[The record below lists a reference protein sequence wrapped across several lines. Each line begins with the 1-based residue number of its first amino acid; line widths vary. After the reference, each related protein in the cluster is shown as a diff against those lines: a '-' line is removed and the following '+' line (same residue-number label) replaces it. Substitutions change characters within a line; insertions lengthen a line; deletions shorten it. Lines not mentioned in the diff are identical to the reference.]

1 MNIKKGGD
9 PKMAYDKFLAFP
21 RFNLPSIWDDEDF
34 WPVATQAQ
42 NNLSI
47 SEDDQKIY
55 IEAAMPGIDPK
66 NVDITFEKGY
76 LWMKGEVK
84 EEEKDQKRKY
94 YRKATRSF
102 SYRVAVPG
110 DVDANAEPAASCKNG
125 VLTVTFQK
133 AAKAQPKKIQ
143 IKAA

>member
-1 MNIKKGGD
+1 MNNNRFI
-9 PKMAYDKFLAFP
+9 AFP
-21 RFNLPSIWDDEDF
+21 RLNLPSIWDDDDF
-34 WPVATQAQ
+34 WSTETPTQS
-42 NNLSI
+42 NVSI
-47 SEDDQKIY
+47 AEDDQKIY

-66 NVDITFEKGY
+66 QVDITFEKGY
-76 LWMKGEVK
+76 VWMKGEAK
-84 EEEKDQKRKY
+84 EEETDQKRKY
-94 YRKATRSF
+94 YRKATRAF

-110 DVDANAEPAASCKNG
+110 DVDPNVEPNASCKNG